1 MLYIEIGET
10 QVNGNIDNNGNIIV
24 PKQTISLDMGF
35 GSPMD
40 IDVEG
45 GGSIIKSNVGNMD
58 LTYSFDIE
66 IIPGFPGISE
76 EVSAL

>member
-1 MLYIEIGET
+1 
-10 QVNGNIDNNGNIIV
+10 
-24 PKQTISLDMGF
+24 MGF

-45 GGSIIKSNVGNMD
+45 CGSITSPYVGNMD

-76 EVSAL
+76 EVECAITLYR